1 MRTLLLLP
9 FFALLGLSNSQGQIA
24 GFAVTLKHDTI
35 LLYGTKVSMSAADV
49 TYDDADGRSRSIK
62 QSKLSDLYLGV
73 HHFINSPISS
83 LGMDRLQ
90 RIVMKNER
98 YMLTSYFGGSK
109 WVYYI
114 YDKRTKEALVKKVTH
129 SANAK
134 NDLKSMDKYI
144 LPYFKDCPDA
154 LQAIRS
160 GLTKE
165 AYKETRYEV
174 VDRMFGVVSN
184 YDCEKAGES
193 GL

>member
-1 MRTLLLLP
+1 MRTLLLVP
-9 FFALLGLSNSQGQIA
+9 FLALIGVSNSQSQIA

-35 LLYGTKVSMSAADV
+35 LLYGTSVSMSAADV
-49 TYDDADGRSRSIK
+49 TYDDENGKARSIK

-90 RIVMKNER
+90 RIVMENER

-109 WVYYI
+109 WVYYV

-129 SANAK
+129 SVKAK
-134 NDLKSMDKYI
+134 NDLKSMDEYI

-154 LQAIRS
+154 LQAIRAGIS
-160 GLTKE
+160 KE
-165 AYKETRYEV
+165 AYKETRYDV
-174 VDRMFGVVSN
+174 VDRMLGSVSN
-184 YDCEKAGES
+184 YDCVTAGEG